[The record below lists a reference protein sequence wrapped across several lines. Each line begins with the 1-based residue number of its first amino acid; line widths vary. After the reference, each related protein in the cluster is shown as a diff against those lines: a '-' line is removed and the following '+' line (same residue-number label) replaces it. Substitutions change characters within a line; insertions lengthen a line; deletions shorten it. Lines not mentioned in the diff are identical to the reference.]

1 MKKLSLLV
9 IFLLVSCAEEVKEK
23 SELEKCIDAN
33 VSLIKDADL
42 KKINIVLPEILKL
55 KVRVDSEL
63 FRELFSSF
71 ETAKMKKISNFY
83 KTWDELFSGN
93 KEQAVKSFKVLQEIE
108 IIDKGV
114 NINLDKDEIYF
125 TFSDD
130 GEDLTIGDISKIF
143 KSITTSSSMEEFFS
157 DAYLFSLKQ
166 DFQNFDDVDDGLQP
180 IVSSTIKLTDEN
192 TFKDIAQNTC
202 WSQGIY

>member
-1 MKKLSLLV
+1 
-9 IFLLVSCAEEVKEK
+9 
-23 SELEKCIDAN
+23 
-33 VSLIKDADL
+33 
-42 KKINIVLPEILKL
+42 
-55 KVRVDSEL
+55 
-63 FRELFSSF
+63 
-71 ETAKMKKISNFY
+71 FY